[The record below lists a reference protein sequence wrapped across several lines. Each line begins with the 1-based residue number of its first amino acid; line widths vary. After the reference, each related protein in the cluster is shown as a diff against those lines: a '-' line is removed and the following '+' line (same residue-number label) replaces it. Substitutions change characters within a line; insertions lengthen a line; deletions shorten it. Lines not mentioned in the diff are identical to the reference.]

1 MPLLVLFALY
11 AVLLTVYLAF
21 AGHRASR
28 VPQRTAAVGDPPAV
42 RPQRLLVVGAT
53 GGTGLELV
61 AQALA
66 RGYAVTALARDPS
79 RLTIH
84 HPQLKVVKG
93 DVLQPASLDEALR
106 DCSAVLCALGHKR
119 FLGPSRILSD
129 GTRHLLE
136 AMGRQGATRLIV
148 ETSLGLGDSAGRLGL
163 TYTLFTLPVVLPFYF
178 ADKARQERIIADSSS
193 QWVIVRPGA
202 LTSGPARGIQRQGSM
217 AGDYLATRSI
227 TRADVAAFML
237 DQLTCE
243 TNLGAAV
250 GLSG

>member
-11 AVLLTVYLAF
+11 AILLTVYLAF
-21 AGHRASR
+21 AGHRAPSEPR
-28 VPQRTAAVGDPPAV
+28 RAAAVGKTSAV
-42 RPQRLLVVGAT
+42 RPQRVLVVGAT
-53 GGTGLELV
+53 GGTGLEL
-61 AQALA
+61 ATQALA
-66 RGYAVTALARDPS
+66 RGFEVTALARDPS
-79 RLTIH
+79 RLALR
-84 HPQLKVVKG
+84 HPQLKIVKG
-93 DVLQPASLDEALR
+93 DVLQPASLDEALHG
-106 DCSAVLCALGHKR
+106 CTAVLCALGHKR
-119 FLGPSRILSD
+119 FLGPSRILSG

-136 AMGRQGATRLIV
+136 AMDRQGATRLIA

-202 LTSGPARGIQRQGSM
+202 LTNGPARGLRRQGSK

-227 TRADVAAFML
+227 ARADVAAFML
-237 DQLTCE
+237 DQLTSD
-243 TNLGAAV
+243 TNLGTAV